1 MQYGSLVR
9 ASRSRGP
16 DVWLFRWSEEG
27 YGGKRVCRKRF
38 IGTVDEYSDAPNK
51 LGALWQT

>member
-16 DVWLFRWSEEG
+16 DVWLFRWSEQATAGNVFVANESLE
-27 YGGKRVCRKRF
+27 RLMS
-38 IGTVDEYSDAPNK
+38 ILTANK